1 MPQKLKSPDCMLWY
15 LPEYLP
21 EYLLRSLPGY
31 LLSAVLVAALCGTL
45 QAADDS
51 RARDLG
57 IPFAGTPGPMN
68 AITDVSGL
76 EVGHATL
83 IRGEGPLVVGL
94 GPVRTGVTAIF
105 PLGKARMEGV
115 AAGHFTFNG
124 DGEMTGSRFVDEFGE
139 LHGPILLTNTL
150 SIGAVS
156 QAVIEWNRQ
165 NIQLEDELYS
175 RGLPLVAETWD
186 GFLNDIYGQHVKQD
200 DVFTA
205 LNSASGGPVAEGNVG
220 GGTGMTTFEFAGGI
234 GTSSRVVS
242 TEWGE
247 FTLGVLVQSNFG
259 RRPEL
264 RIAGLPVGQ
273 LIEDLMPEEGAEP
286 RIGGNSIIV
295 IIATDAPLIPTQLRR
310 LARRATLGLG
320 RVGSNGHSGSG
331 DIFLAV
337 STGNPMTAYWGKD
350 INQLRMLPD
359 LNPLFAATAQ
369 ATEEAIVNAMVAS
382 QSQTGADNNRVYAIP
397 HDRLRQLFRDHAGYN
412 KAAGSL
418 TE

>member
-1 MPQKLKSPDCMLWY
+1 MAIKTKP
-15 LPEYLP
+15 LPRCLRR
-21 EYLLRSLPGY
+21 LLLGSL
-31 LLSAVLVAALCGTL
+31 VFCNVL
-45 QAADDS
+45 QAAEIV

-57 IPFAGTPGPMN
+57 IPFEGQTGPLN

-83 IRGEGPLVVGL
+83 IRGEGPLIVGK

-124 DGEMTGSRFVDEFGE
+124 DGEMTGSRFIDEFGE

-165 NIQLEDELYS
+165 NITLEDELYS

-186 GFLNDIYGQHVKQD
+186 GFLNDIYGQHVKQA
-200 DVFTA
+200 DVFAA
-205 LNSASGGPVAEGNVG
+205 LDQASDGPIAEGNVG
-220 GGTGMTTFEFAGGI
+220 GGTGMTTFEFSGGI
-234 GTSSRVVS
+234 GTASRIIS

-264 RIAGLPVGQ
+264 RIAGLPIGT
-273 LIEDLMPEEGAEP
+273 LLTDLMPEEGGKP
-286 RIGGNSIIV
+286 RISGNSIIV
-295 IIATDAPLIPTQLRR
+295 VIATDAPLIPTQLRR
-310 LARRATLGLG
+310 LARRATLSLG

-331 DIFLAV
+331 DIFLAI

-350 INQLRMLPD
+350 INELRMLPD
-359 LNPLFAATAQ
+359 MNPLFAATVQ
-369 ATEEAIVNAMVAS
+369 ATEEAIINAMVAGRS
-382 QSQTGADNNRVYAIP
+382 QSGADNNRVYGIP
-397 HDRLRQLFRDHAGYN
+397 HQQLRDLFSSNVSRLDTTEN
-412 KAAGSL
+412 L
-418 TE
+418 TQ

>member
-1 MPQKLKSPDCMLWY
+1 MPIKVKSIFLCAS
-15 LPEYLP
+15 
-21 EYLLRSLPGY
+21 LLCVNSL
-31 LLSAVLVAALCGTL
+31 VCCNVL
-45 QAADDS
+45 QAAEAV

-57 IPFAGTPGPMN
+57 IPFEGQPGPLN

-83 IRGEGPLVVGL
+83 ISGEGPLIVGK

-165 NIQLEDELYS
+165 NITLEDELYS

-186 GFLNDIYGQHVKQD
+186 GFLNDIYGQHVKQG
-200 DVFTA
+200 DVFSA
-205 LNSASGGPVAEGNVG
+205 LNQASSGPVAEGNVG
-220 GGTGMTTFEFAGGI
+220 GGTGMTTFEFSGGI
-234 GTSSRVVS
+234 GTASRVVN

-264 RIAGLPVGQ
+264 RIAGLPVGT
-273 LIEDLMPEEGAEP
+273 LLTDLMPEEGAEP
-286 RIGGNSIIV
+286 RISGNSIV
-295 IIATDAPLIPTQLRR
+295 VVIATDAPLIPTQLRR
-310 LARRATLGLG
+310 LARRATLGLA

-331 DIFLAV
+331 DIFLAI
-337 STGNPMTAYWGKD
+337 SSANPMTAYRGKD
-350 INQLRMLPD
+350 INELRMLPD
-359 LNPLFAATAQ
+359 MNPLFAATVQ
-369 ATEEAIVNAMVAS
+369 ATEEAIINAMVAGRT
-382 QSQTGADNNRVYAIP
+382 QSGADNNRVYGIP
-397 HDRLRQLFRDHAGYN
+397 HQQLRDLFKGNAHRLGSAGDQ
-412 KAAGSL
+412 

>member
-1 MPQKLKSPDCMLWY
+1 MNQPNQFVSH
-15 LPEYLP
+15 
-21 EYLLRSLPGY
+21 LL
-31 LLSAVLVAALCGTL
+31 LLALLLAGTVHAAGNP
-45 QAADDS
+45 

-57 IPFAGTPGPMN
+57 IPFEGTPGTMN
-68 AITDVSGL
+68 AITDVAGL

-83 IRGEGPLVVGL
+83 VRGEGELIVGQ

-124 DGEMTGSRFVDEFGE
+124 DGEMSGSRFVDEFGE

-165 NIQLEDELYS
+165 NVELEDELYS

-186 GFLNDIYGQHVKQD
+186 GFLNDIYGQHIKQA
-200 DVFTA
+200 DVFAA
-205 LNSASGGPVAEGNVG
+205 LDNARGGPVAEGNVG
-220 GGTGMTTFEFAGGI
+220 GGTGMTTFEFSGGI
-234 GTSSRVVS
+234 GTASRRVE
-242 TEWGE
+242 TPWGQ
-247 FTLGVLVQSNFG
+247 FMLGVLVQSNFG
-259 RRPEL
+259 SRSEL
-264 RIAGLPVGQ
+264 RIAGEPVGRM
-273 LIEDLMPEEGAEP
+273 IGDLMPEEGAAA

-295 IIATDAPLIPTQLRR
+295 VIATDAPLIPTQLRR

-337 STGNPMTAYWGKD
+337 STGNPMTAYWGQD

-359 LNPLFAATAQ
+359 MNPLFEATVQ
-369 ATEEAIVNAMVAS
+369 ATEEAIVNAMVAGRT
-382 QSQTGADNNRVYAIP
+382 QTGADNNRAYGIP
-397 HDRLRQLFRDHAGYN
+397 HDRLRRIFSQSDNAG
-412 KAAGSL
+412 KSAGVA